1 MNNREF
7 YNKWG
12 NTETLK
18 VLINSIIV
26 AGMESFSEIN
36 GKLAMDASDYHIF
49 GVIPEPMDLIDMAEC
64 YRDFMAMPD
73 GFKKNVIKKV
83 L

>member
-26 AGMESFSEIN
+26 VGMESFSEIN
-36 GKLAMDASDYHIF
+36 GKLSMDYTDDHLF
-49 GVIPEPMDLIDMAEC
+49 GTIPEPMNLIDIAEC